1 MSSKAYVLPVNPEAP
16 TSSVADVDAGKLW
29 AQIPLKKTPK
39 AGTTHTFY
47 PQAGVTSL
55 VSLGEKF
62 ANKKGDDKREV
73 VRRAVG
79 GGVKDL
85 KRLGN
90 AVSEVVVDASEDPHA
105 AAVAAHL
112 AGYDFTLKTKPE
124 NSPFDPRE
132 YSGSGSA
139 KQEGLKYKFSPL
151 KADDLWTR
159 GEVYAR
165 AQNTARTLMEM
176 PANLM
181 TPTIFANRATD
192 LLDALP
198 NTEVIVRDAGWAK
211 RKGMNTFLS
220 VAKGT
225 NEPPQLVEIHYRG
238 AQDNN
243 AQPIAFVGK
252 GITFDSGGISIK
264 PASGMKLMRGDM
276 GGAASL
282 IGTMRAIA
290 ELKLPVNVV
299 AICMLTENMP
309 GPSANKP
316 GDVVYAMN
324 GQTVEI
330 DNTDAE
336 GRLVLADGLWYAST
350 EFKAHTVIDVATLTG
365 AMDTALGELYT
376 GVFST
381 SDELWK
387 QLYEAGETEY
397 DRFWRMPLDEEYG
410 PQIHSSNADLCNY
423 GGKPAGACTAAL
435 FLKSHVKGIEGDEPS
450 VRWAHIDIAGT
461 MEFTRTHPYQ
471 EKGMTGR
478 PVRALVEW
486 VRRLSEAK

>member
-1 MSSKAYVLPVNPEAP
+1 MLFRS
-16 TSSVADVDAGKLW
+16 
-29 AQIPLKKTPK
+29 I
-39 AGTTHTFY
+39 
-47 PQAGVTSL
+47 
-55 VSLGEKF
+55 
-62 ANKKGDDKREV
+62 
-73 VRRAVG
+73 G

-85 KRLGN
+85 KKLGSGV
-90 AVSEVVVDASEDPHA
+90 AEVVVDAAEDPHA

-112 AGYDFTLKTKPE
+112 AAYDFTLKTKPE
-124 NSPFDPRE
+124 NSPFDPRGNTGDSPRLYYDTE
-132 YSGSGSA
+132 ST
-139 KQEGLKYKFSPL
+139 KQEGLKYKLSPL
-151 KADDLWTR
+151 QADDLWAR
-159 GEVYAR
+159 GEIYAR

-176 PANLM
+176 PANLL
-181 TPTIFANRATD
+181 TPTIFGERVADMFRD
-192 LLDALP
+192 LR
-198 NTEVIVRDAGWAK
+198 NTEVIVRGPEWALM
-211 RKGMNTFLS
+211 KGMNTFLS

-225 NEPPQLVEIHYRG
+225 NEQPRIVEIRYHG
-238 AQDNN
+238 AKESNS
-243 AQPIAFVGK
+243 QPIVFVGK
-252 GITFDSGGISIK
+252 GITFDSGGISLK
-264 PASGMKLMRGDM
+264 PSSGMKLMRGDM

-282 IGTMRAIA
+282 AGTLRAIA
-290 ELKLPVNVV
+290 ELKLPVNVI

-350 EFKAHTVIDVATLTG
+350 EFNAHTVIDVATLTG

-376 GVFST
+376 GVFSS
-381 SDELWK
+381 SDELWN
-387 QLYEAGETEY
+387 QLYEAGESEY

-410 PQIHSSNADLCNY
+410 PQIYNSNADLCNY

-435 FLKSHVKGIEGDEPS
+435 FLKNHVNGIDGDEPS
-450 VRWAHIDIAGT
+450 VKWAHIDIAGT
-461 MEFTRTHPYQ
+461 MEFTCSHPYQ

-486 VRRLSEAK
+486 VRRLSEAQ